1 VIEFLP
7 PGADVAVL
15 LVLLFL
21 AGVAAG
27 VINTFAGGGS
37 FLTLPVL
44 VALGLPMSV
53 ANGTSRVSVALQ
65 NVTSVA
71 TFHRQ
76 GVQEYRAALWLALP
90 MSVCSVLGAWL
101 ATRMDD
107 AVLQPLFGGLLVVWA
122 IVLYFWPAS
131 FEVGEDETPKP
142 MDVSSWIAACGI
154 GLYGGFAQ
162 AGVGFPLLALLT
174 GYMRHAPVRANAIKV
189 FVVLVFTVLALPVFV
204 QSGQVVWREGLVLAA
219 GTMLGAW
226 VGTRWQL
233 VAGESLI
240 RWFVLIAVGVSGA
253 ALVIDALT

>member
-1 VIEFLP
+1 MIEFLP

-27 VINTFAGGGS
+27 IINTFAGGGS

-65 NVTSVA
+65 NLTAVA
-71 TFHRQ
+71 TFHQQ
-76 GVQEYRAALWLALP
+76 GVKEYRPALWLALP
-90 MSVCSVLGAWL
+90 MSLCSVLGAWL
-101 ATRMDD
+101 ATRIDD
-107 AVLQPLFGGLLVVWA
+107 AILQPIFGVLLVAWA
-122 IVLYFWPAS
+122 FALYLWPAS
-131 FEVGEDETPKP
+131 FEVGKDETPRP
-142 MDVSSWIAACGI
+142 MDVKVWLAACVI

-174 GYMRHAPVRANAIKV
+174 GYMRYVPVRANAIKV
-189 FVVLVFTVLALPVFV
+189 FVVLVFTLLALPVFV

-240 RWFVLIAVGVSGA
+240 RWFVLVAVGVSGA
-253 ALVIDALT
+253 ALVVDALT